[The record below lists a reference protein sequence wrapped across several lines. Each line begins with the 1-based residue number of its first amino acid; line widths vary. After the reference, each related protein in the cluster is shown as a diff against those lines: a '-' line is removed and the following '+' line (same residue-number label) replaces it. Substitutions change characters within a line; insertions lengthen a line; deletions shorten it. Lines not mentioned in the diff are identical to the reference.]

1 MTRGAAK
8 QVEMEMG
15 QGELGSRGGVMSTRP
30 TLRIGRVM
38 LDVVSADPTGFD
50 PSPST
55 LA

>member
-15 QGELGSRGGVMSTRP
+15 QRELGSRGGGMSTRP
-30 TLRIGRVM
+30 TLPIGRVM
-38 LDVVSADPTGFD
+38 LDVVSADPTGLG

-55 LA
+55 PA